1 MMTNNYDN
9 QFTGIVQTHSSI
21 LFFVA
26 YRITKNRM
34 VSEDIVQEA
43 FLRLW
48 KHRVSVFPGNPGGW
62 LHKVVCNLGYRHL
75 KRTAV
80 EEQLLDQLRTG
91 ATACSQDAEE
101 QLIKKENDELFHH
114 LVSRMPHKQ
123 QVVYHLSRE
132 EGLRRNEIATQLN
145 LSPNTVK
152 VHLLR
157 AVQFMKE
164 HIACF
169 ILFLLFFAFNN
180 LIFKNSNTKTRSGY
194 LHSIKQI
201 IDKHSHDQTPHPD
214 APVTSVA
221 GKMITLKI
229 VSLIKL

>member
-1 MMTNNYDN
+1 MTSTYDN
-9 QFTGIVQTHSSI
+9 QFTGLMQTHASL

-26 YRITKNRM
+26 YRITKNRQ

-48 KHRVSVFPGNPGGW
+48 KHRAKVFSGNPGGW
-62 LHKVVCNLGYRHL
+62 LHKVVCNLGYKHV
-75 KRTAV
+75 KRETTELQIIHELGAV
-80 EEQLLDQLRTG
+80 LNTY
-91 ATACSQDAEE
+91 SPDAEDH
-101 QLIKKENDELFHH
+101 LISKENDQLFNT
-114 LVSRMPHKQ
+114 LVSRMPRKQ

-132 EGLRRNEIATQLN
+132 EGLRRQEIATQLN

-164 HIACF
+164 HIACI

-180 LIFKNSNTKTRSGY
+180 LIFKSSNTKTKSGD
-194 LHSIKQI
+194 LDSIKQTI
-201 IDKHSHDQTPHPD
+201 EKNIPD
-214 APVTSVA
+214 PIVNAHAKVNSVA
-221 GKMITLKI
+221 TQMIALNI
-229 VSLIKL
+229 VSPIKL

>member
-1 MMTNNYDN
+1 MSSTYDH

-26 YRITKNRM
+26 YRITKNRQ

-48 KHRVSVFPGNPGGW
+48 KHRHRVIPGNPGGW
-62 LHKVVCNLGYRHL
+62 LHKVVCNLGYKHV
-75 KRTAV
+75 KRTSV
-80 EEQLLDQLRTG
+80 EIQLFNQLQTVS
-91 ATACSQDAEE
+91 AAYSPDAEE
-101 QLIKKENDELFHH
+101 CLIKKENDELFNS
-114 LVSRMPHKQ
+114 LVSRMPRKQ
-123 QVVYHLSRE
+123 QEVYHLSRE

-164 HIACF
+164 HIAC
-169 ILFLLFFAFNN
+169 ILLFMLFFAFNN
-180 LIFKNSNTKTRSGY
+180 LIFRKSNTKTRSGD

-201 IDKHSHDQTPHPD
+201 IDKDLSDQMVRPD
-214 APVTSVA
+214 APVNTTA
-221 GKMITLKI
+221 GKMIVLEI
-229 VSLIKL
+229 FPSIKF

>member
-1 MMTNNYDN
+1 MMNSTYDN
-9 QFTGIVQTHSSI
+9 QFTGMVKTHSSI

-48 KHRVSVFPGNPGGW
+48 KHREKVLCGNPGGW
-62 LHKVVCNLGYRHL
+62 LHRVVCNLGYNHIKNESDTMKL
-75 KRTAV
+75 YQ
-80 EEQLLDQLRTG
+80 ELG
-91 ATACSQDAEE
+91 ASLNTYSTDAEE
-101 QLIKKENDELFHH
+101 HLIRKENDQLFNT

-132 EGLRRNEIATQLN
+132 EGLKRNEIATQLN

-164 HIACF
+164 HIAC
-169 ILFLLFFAFNN
+169 ILLFLFFFVFNN
-180 LIFKNSNTKTRSGY
+180 FIFKYSNTNERSADLDSSNRAFRKTIPGQTVSPVDRIPSGN
-194 LHSIKQI
+194 
-201 IDKHSHDQTPHPD
+201 
-214 APVTSVA
+214 
-221 GKMITLKI
+221 GKTILLTI
-229 VSLIKL
+229 VPFIQ